1 MSGANVIN
9 PRKLQDGAEAG
20 TGAIVKNIVYQSI
33 IAFSFSHLEHSM
45 AVISGL
51 SHSGDERDARVGSV
65 RGTWDLSW
73 PLIVGLVIFL
83 FLMNASGLPLLADPD
98 THWHIAVGD
107 WIIAN
112 RAMPRVDTFSFTFAG
127 QPWIAKEWLSQL
139 AMTVAYHAGGWGG
152 VTALAAAAVAATF
165 ALLLR
170 LLLGDLKA
178 PVAILFTAAAL
189 VMMEPHFLAR
199 PHVLAFPV
207 TLVWIAGLVRAVEER
222 RAPHW
227 ALLLAMLAWANLH
240 GGFTLGLLMC
250 GAFALDAL
258 VGARDRVERKALF
271 LGWLKFGVASVL
283 AACITPYGPESILVT
298 LRIFSLGDAL
308 STIAEWKPPNFQ
320 SQPMQELILLVAL
333 YLALSRGLKL
343 PLVRL
348 LIVLGLTHLFL
359 RYARNAELL
368 ATFLPLVIAPVLA
381 RQFPSLKSGA
391 AAAAGNALMRRVVAL
406 AQPAGRGAI
415 AAALVVAIVF
425 TAGMIRF
432 AAIAPPAA
440 VVPQAALDYARDNGL
455 LKGRVFNSWNFGGP
469 LIHAGIPTFI
479 DGRGELYGGDFIRLY
494 AHLTGLRGTESLE
507 QTLDYYKI
515 DWTLLD
521 KDWPV
526 NKLLAHLPGWRQAYG
541 DDQATIFVRV
551 R

>member
-1 MSGANVIN
+1 
-9 PRKLQDGAEAG
+9 
-20 TGAIVKNIVYQSI
+20 
-33 IAFSFSHLEHSM
+33 M

-51 SHSGDERDARVGSV
+51 SHSTDKHSTRA
-65 RGTWDLSW
+65 TWDLSW
-73 PLIVGLVIFL
+73 PLIAGLLIFL

-112 RAMPRVDTFSFTFAG
+112 RAMPRVDTFSFTFTG

-139 AMTVAYHAGGWGG
+139 LLTAAYHAGGWGG

-165 ALLLR
+165 AILLR
-170 LLLGDLKA
+170 LLLRDLTA
-178 PVAILFTAAAL
+178 PVAILFAAAAL
-189 VMMEPHFLAR
+189 VMMQPHFLAR

-207 TLVWIAGLVRAVEER
+207 TLIWIAGLVRAVEER

-227 ALLLAMLAWANLH
+227 TLLLAMLAWANMH
-240 GGFTLGLLMC
+240 GGFTLGILMA

-258 VGARDRVERKALF
+258 VGARDSVERRALF
-271 LGWLKFGVASVL
+271 LGWLKFGVGSVL
-283 AACITPYGPESILVT
+283 VACVTPYGPESILVT
-298 LRIFSLGDAL
+298 VRIFSLGDAL
-308 STIAEWKPPNFQ
+308 SSIAEWKPPNFQ
-320 SQPMQELILLVAL
+320 TQPMQELILMVGL

-381 RQFPSLKSGA
+381 RQFPSLSPASAVGPR
-391 AAAAGNALMRRVVAL
+391 NVLMRRVTAL
-406 AQPAGRGAI
+406 ARPAGPGAV
-415 AAALVVAIVF
+415 AAALALAMVF
-425 TAGMIRF
+425 AAGMIRF
-432 AAIAPPAA
+432 AGITPPAA

-455 LKGRVFNSWNFGGP
+455 LKGRVFNSWNYGGP

-479 DGRGELYGGDFIRLY
+479 DGRGELYGGDFITRY
-494 AHLTGLRGTESLE
+494 SHLTGARGSESLE
-507 QTLDYYKI
+507 KTLDEYKI
-515 DWTLLD
+515 EWTLLD
-521 KDWPV
+521 KDWPA
-526 NKLLAHLPGWRQAYG
+526 NKLLEQLPGWRQAYT
-541 DDQATIFVRV
+541 DDQVTIFVRE